1 MAKKDLNQNHQRV
14 PRPMGITQLMNEY
27 HKTNDK
33 KLLDMVQT
41 FIIQQWIINNGRV
54 CGNNF
59 SILELSKF
67 LLCEPERIRRR
78 MMEMLVETNLWDKEK
93 QDKLMDSLIGQNL
106 VWLLED
112 RMEIEGQLSLLK
124 KSQGNRYTPFVTSEV
139 NKTLSLKLNTS
150 TNLQSF
156 IRALSGGNSYVNIF
170 NNNQVNQTQNNTITY
185 DDALKI
191 VQEESTKFLGSDK
204 ELKYIEAN
212 YDIDDLPEVVAT
224 KQLGVDTSKEGLTL
238 SNSEI
243 SQTIDTY
250 YKELDNGETPHDV
263 RREIELQI
271 DKEAIDPEIDIYPDN

>member
-1 MAKKDLNQNHQRV
+1 MAKKDSNQNHQRV

-27 HKTNDK
+27 HKTNDN

-41 FIIQQWIINNGRV
+41 FMIQQWIVNNGRI
-54 CGNNF
+54 CGNSF
-59 SILELSKF
+59 SVLELSKF
-67 LLCEPERIRRR
+67 LLCEPERVRKR
-78 MMEMLVETNLWDKEK
+78 MMEMLIETNLWDKEK

-106 VWLLED
+106 MWLLED
-112 RMEIEGQLSLLK
+112 RMEVEGQLGLLK
-124 KSQGNRYTPFVTSEV
+124 KSQGDKYTPFVTSEV

-150 TNLQSF
+150 SNLQSF

-170 NNNQVNQTQNNTITY
+170 NNQVNQTQNNTITY

-191 VQEESTKFLGSDK
+191 IQEENTKFLNSDK
-204 ELKYIEAN
+204 ELKYIEDN
-212 YDIDDLPEVVAT
+212 YDIEDLPEVVAT
-224 KQLGVDTSKEGLTL
+224 KQLGIDTTKEGLTL

-243 SQTIDTY
+243 NQTIDTY
-250 YKELDNGETPHDV
+250 YKELEDGETHHNT

>member
-124 KSQGNRYTPFVTSEV
+124 KSQGDRYTPFVTSEV
-139 NKTLSLKLNTS
+139 NKTLGLKLNTS

-250 YKELDNGETPHDV
+250 YKELDNGEV
-263 RREIELQI
+263 N
-271 DKEAIDPEIDIYPDN
+271 PDL

>member
-124 KSQGNRYTPFVTSEV
+124 KSQGDRYTPFVTSEV
-139 NKTLSLKLNTS
+139 NKTLGLKLNTS

-204 ELKYIEAN
+204 ELK
-212 YDIDDLPEVVAT
+212 
-224 KQLGVDTSKEGLTL
+224 
-238 SNSEI
+238 
-243 SQTIDTY
+243 
-250 YKELDNGETPHDV
+250 
-263 RREIELQI
+263 
-271 DKEAIDPEIDIYPDN
+271 

>member
-1 MAKKDLNQNHQRV
+1 MNALNTTT
-14 PRPMGITQLMNEY
+14 PRPELFASVTSSDTEG
-27 HKTNDK
+27 
-33 KLLDMVQT
+33 LLDV
-41 FIIQQWIINNGRV
+41 N
-54 CGNNF
+54 
-59 SILELSKF
+59 
-67 LLCEPERIRRR
+67 
-78 MMEMLVETNLWDKEK
+78 
-93 QDKLMDSLIGQNL
+93 
-106 VWLLED
+106 
-112 RMEIEGQLSLLK
+112 
-124 KSQGNRYTPFVTSEV
+124 VTSEV
-139 NKTLSLKLNTS
+139 NKTLGLKLNTS

>member
-1 MAKKDLNQNHQRV
+1 M
-14 PRPMGITQLMNEY
+14 
-27 HKTNDK
+27 
-33 KLLDMVQT
+33 
-41 FIIQQWIINNGRV
+41 
-54 CGNNF
+54 
-59 SILELSKF
+59 
-67 LLCEPERIRRR
+67 
-78 MMEMLVETNLWDKEK
+78 
-93 QDKLMDSLIGQNL
+93 
-106 VWLLED
+106 LLEV

-124 KSQGNRYTPFVTSEV
+124 KSQGDRYTPFVTSEV
-139 NKTLSLKLNTS
+139 NKTLGLKLNTS

-185 DDALKI
+185 DDALEI

-250 YKELDNGETPHDV
+250 YKELDNGETSHDV